1 MRSITAV
8 LCLAALALGLTSLA
22 KAGRSATPQVNTR
35 LLDFKVVPKPKA
47 VAAGRVTFVATNAG
61 KLEHELVVVK
71 TPKDAAKL
79 GRGDG
84 TASEKGE
91 VAEVEDIK
99 PGKTKRLTV
108 SLKPGHYVLLCNI
121 GKHYGAGM
129 YVNFNVK

>member
-1 MRSITAV
+1 MRSVTAV
-8 LCLAALALGLTSLA
+8 CLTALALGLTPVA
-22 KAGRSATPQVNTR
+22 HAGSSATPQVNAK
-35 LLDFKVVPKPKA
+35 LLDFKVVPKPKT
-47 VAAGRVTFVATNAG
+47 VAAGKVTFVATNGG
-61 KLEHELVVVK
+61 KVEHELVVVR

-91 VAEVEDIK
+91 VAEVEDVK

-108 SLKPGHYVLLCNI
+108 SLKPGRYVLLCNI

-129 YVNFNVK
+129 YVNFNGK